1 MMQKKQKQ
9 NKSVAFKNNAPFI
22 SCISKINDVQ
32 IDNAEDL
39 DLVMPTYNLLQ
50 YSKNYKKTA
59 GSLWNYYRDEPSNP
73 LSFDFE
79 SFKYNTSVTGNIYD
93 GGDNVDRVSKNETE
107 IVVLLKDLS
116 NFWRTLNMPLICCEI
131 ELIES

>member
-1 MMQKKQKQ
+1 
-9 NKSVAFKNNAPFI
+9 
-22 SCISKINDVQ
+22 
-32 IDNAEDL
+32 
-39 DLVMPTYNLLQ
+39 MPTYNLLQ